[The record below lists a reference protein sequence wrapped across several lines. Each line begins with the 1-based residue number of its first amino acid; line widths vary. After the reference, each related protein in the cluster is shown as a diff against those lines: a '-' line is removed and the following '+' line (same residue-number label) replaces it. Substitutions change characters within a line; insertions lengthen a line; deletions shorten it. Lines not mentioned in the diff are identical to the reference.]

1 MRSFAVIGLGKFGFN
16 VAKTLY
22 ELGQEVTAIDEDK
35 EIVQRIQ
42 EFSTQAVVT
51 DATLSENLLALGVN
65 NVDVAVV
72 SMGEK
77 MDSSILIALHLKE
90 MGVPEI
96 WVKAINE
103 DHGKILKRLGVTEI
117 IHVEKEMARRI
128 AQSLS
133 RPNVIDYLPISD
145 GYSIQEFAVPA
156 VFTGKSLAALDLRRK
171 YGVVVIAV
179 KELIP
184 ERVVLNPE
192 ADFVFKD
199 SDIMVILGS
208 DVDLDKLKAVK

>member
-16 VAKTLY
+16 VAKILY

-35 EIVQRIQ
+35 EIVQKIQ

-51 DATLSENLLALGVN
+51 DATVAENLLALGVN

-77 MDSSILIALHLKE
+77 MDASILIALHLKE

-103 DHGKILKRLGVTEI
+103 DHGKILTRLGVTEI
-117 IHVEKEMARRI
+117 IHVEKGMAERI

-156 VFTGKSLAALDLRRK
+156 AFTGKSLAELDLRRK
-171 YGVVVIAV
+171 YGVFVIAV

-192 ADFVFKD
+192 AYFVFKD

>member
-16 VAKTLY
+16 VAKILY

-35 EIVQRIQ
+35 EIVQKIQ

-51 DATLSENLLALGVN
+51 DATVAENLLALGVN

-77 MDSSILIALHLKE
+77 MDASILIALHLKE

-117 IHVEKEMARRI
+117 IHVEKGMAERI

-133 RPNVIDYLPISD
+133 RPNVIDYLPISE

-156 VFTGKSLAALDLRRK
+156 AFTGKSLAELDLRRK
-171 YGVVVIAV
+171 YGVFVIAV

>member
-22 ELGQEVTAIDEDK
+22 ELGQEVTAIDDDK
-35 EIVQRIQ
+35 EIVQQIQ

-51 DATLSENLLALGVN
+51 DATLSENLVALGVD

-77 MDSSILIALHLKE
+77 MDSSILVALHLKE

-103 DHGKILKRLGVTEI
+103 DHGKILKRLGVTEV
-117 IHVEKEMARRI
+117 IHVEKEMAKRI

-133 RPNVIDYLPISD
+133 RPNVIDYLPISE

-156 VFTGKSLAALDLRRK
+156 AFTGKSLAELDLRRR
-171 YGVVVIAV
+171 YGVFVIAV
-179 KELIP
+179 KEVIP

-192 ADFVFKD
+192 ADFIFKD

>member
-1 MRSFAVIGLGKFGFN
+1 
-16 VAKTLY
+16 
-22 ELGQEVTAIDEDK
+22 
-35 EIVQRIQ
+35 
-42 EFSTQAVVT
+42 
-51 DATLSENLLALGVN
+51 
-65 NVDVAVV
+65 VV

-103 DHGKILKRLGVTEI
+103 DHGKILKRLGVTEV
-117 IHVEKEMARRI
+117 IHVEKQMAQRI

-133 RPNVIDYLPISD
+133 KPNVIDYLPVSD
-145 GYSIQEFAVPA
+145 GYSIQELAVPA

-171 YGVVVIAV
+171 YGLFVIAV

-192 ADFVFKD
+192 ADFIFKD

-208 DVDLDKLKAVK
+208 DADLDKLKAVK

>member
-16 VAKTLY
+16 VARVLY

-35 EIVQRIQ
+35 EIVQKIQ

-51 DATLSENLLALGVN
+51 DATVAENLLALGIN

-77 MDSSILIALHLKE
+77 MDASILIALHLKE

-103 DHGKILKRLGVTEI
+103 DHGKILTRLGVTEV
-117 IHVEKEMARRI
+117 IHVEKAMAERI

-133 RPNVIDYLPISD
+133 RPNVIDYLPVSE
-145 GYSIQEFAVPA
+145 GYSIQEFAVPSA
-156 VFTGKSLAALDLRRK
+156 FTGKSLAELDLRRK
-171 YGVVVIAV
+171 YGVFVIAV